1 MYRNIKIYAEAERQ
15 IVSSSGRI
23 LSSREE
29 TEEFALMRLTSE
41 AFQEIRAS
49 PESERADAYR
59 KWVRSNIAECASSL
73 GRGELEGHLAQFNR
87 FLTYHEGWDI
97 TWVEV

>member
-73 GRGELEGHLAQFNR
+73 GRGELEGHLARFDS

-97 TWVEV
+97 TWVEG